1 MKEHEVFVSIRSKD
15 RNMIPLTNSSKYSV
29 NLPRLFQN
37 VTKIEYIDA
46 EIPNTLL
53 PDNKRKFFFKAVIVD
68 ATNPALVSN
77 VTCVVPLKN
86 GMWES
91 SLMCAFMTNNI
102 FILNSFD
109 VSNLRLNGMFSFGY
123 DNSTF
128 KMYVQCLNPSCVT
141 FFQVTAGTDEGFGFI
156 QDQYIPMTSNG
167 RFYAT
172 FPMNFD
178 VPNFLYLCVEELRS
192 YNTSEHL
199 MVPISN
205 KTDTS
210 IVMARIQMNADTFHW
225 VVQSPNAYDLSR
237 KSREDTVCNL
247 SKLTISWVDP
257 FGHLVDFNGV
267 DHTLLL
273 RLTYIE

>member
-1 MKEHEVFVSIRSKD
+1 MKEHEVFVSVRSRD
-15 RNMIPLTNSSKYSV
+15 RTMMPLSSPSKYTV
-29 NLPRLFQN
+29 NLPRNFRN

-53 PDNKRKFFFKAVIVD
+53 PENKRKFFFKAVIVD
-68 ATNPALVSN
+68 ATNSNLVSN
-77 VTCVVPLKN
+77 VTCVVPLKT

-91 SLMCAFMTNNI
+91 QQMCTFMTNNI
-102 FILNSFD
+102 FILNSFQI
-109 VSNLRLNGMFSFGY
+109 SNLRLNGMFAFGY

-128 KMYVQCLNPSCVT
+128 KMYVQCLNPSCVS

-167 RFYAT
+167 RYYAT

-178 VPNFLYLCVEELRS
+178 VPSFLYLCVDELRS
-192 YNTSEHL
+192 YATAEQL
-199 MVPISN
+199 IVPITN
-205 KTDTS
+205 KTDTP
-210 IVMARIQMNADTFHW
+210 IVMARIQMNSDTFHW
-225 VVQSPNAYDLSR
+225 VVQSPNAYDFAR
-237 KSREDTVCNL
+237 KARKDNICNL
-247 SKLTISWVDP
+247 SQLTISWVDP
-257 FGHLVDFNGV
+257 FGKLVDFNGV